1 MSELREYS
9 ASAVVGRFA
18 RAIGIVLI
26 LSIAG
31 PLATAALISL
41 IVVGLGAA
49 LLQLFLA
56 LLELE
61 ALRAVISVA
70 VGLLAFVTMLASFL
84 PSVAAGLIFALAAV
98 YGGINMIWMA
108 WLAAAIAVAGL
119 VVFGI
124 FVVPSESSAVILPD
138 VRSARQALTLT
149 AILTVLAVIPASLC
163 WWLAK
168 PLHRARIAA

>member
-61 ALRAVISVA
+61 ALRTVISVA
-70 VGLLAFVTMLASFL
+70 VGLLAFVTMLASFV

-108 WLAAAIAVAGL
+108 WLAAAIAVAGF
-119 VVFGI
+119 VVLGI

-138 VRSARQALTLT
+138 VRSARPALTLS